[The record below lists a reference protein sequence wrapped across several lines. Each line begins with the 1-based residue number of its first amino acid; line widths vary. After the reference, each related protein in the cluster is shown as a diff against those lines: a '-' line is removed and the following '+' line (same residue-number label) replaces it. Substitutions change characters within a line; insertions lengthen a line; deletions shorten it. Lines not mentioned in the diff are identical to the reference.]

1 MARAPAPRF
10 VLDCSVV
17 LAWYFADESD
27 PFADAVAASLT
38 GATAVVPSLFHLEI
52 ANILVVGERRKRSTE
67 AQAAAFLS
75 QLAALPVVVD
85 GQTGVRAWS
94 DTMALARA
102 HGLSAYDAAYLELAV
117 REALPIATLDDRL
130 QAAAKAVGVA
140 FYKP

>member
-1 MARAPAPRF
+1 MARTPAQRF

-27 PFADAVAASLT
+27 SSADAVAASLT

-52 ANILVVGERRKRSTE
+52 ANILVVGERRKRSTA
-67 AQAAAFLS
+67 AQATVFLAG
-75 QLAALPVVVD
+75 LAALPILVD
-85 GQTGVRAWS
+85 EQTEARAWS

-117 REALPIATLDDRL
+117 RESLPIATLDDRL
-130 QAAAKAVGVA
+130 RAAAKAVGVP